1 MFLVGGE
8 RKSVSPQAI
17 VLHSGDVLIMSGPS
31 RLAYHGVP
39 RIIAPSTPI
48 PPALRRTSLLHHLE
62 RCRVGPCRLKSGV
75 PCRVC
80 ETERELQQAG
90 GGDSSTDDTP
100 ARKRLK
106 TEQEGE
112 VAVVEPEVAKPEVVE
127 PEVVKP
133 EVAKPEVAKPEV
145 AKPEVVEPE
154 VAKPEVVEPEVV
166 KPEVAKPEV
175 VEPEVVKP
183 EVAKPEVVEPE
194 VVKPEVAKP
203 ESSACEELSDVLRE
217 WTDFESYIS
226 TSRINVN
233 IRQVNKAHRYSP
245 IT

>member
-1 MFLVGGE
+1 M
-8 RKSVSPQAI
+8 
-17 VLHSGDVLIMSGPS
+17 
-31 RLAYHGVP
+31 
-39 RIIAPSTPI
+39 
-48 PPALRRTSLLHHLE
+48 
-62 RCRVGPCRLKSGV
+62 
-75 PCRVC
+75 C
-80 ETERELQQAG
+80 ETERELQLADG
-90 GGDSSTDDTP
+90 GKSSTDDTP

-106 TEQEGE
+106 TEPERE
-112 VAVVEPEVAKPEVVE
+112 VVKPEVAK

-145 AKPEVVEPE
+145 
-154 VAKPEVVEPEVV
+154 V

-175 VEPEVVKP
+175 
-183 EVAKPEVVEPE
+183 AKPE

-217 WTDFESYIS
+217 WTDFERYIS

>member
-1 MFLVGGE
+1 MNFYHVDSTLSGHTDHSERDLSHPLLSIRRDTPSIIVSSSHMKTSVIEVSICFSYGQSAVFLVGGE

-48 PPALRRTSLLHHLE
+48 PPALSRTSLLHHLE
-62 RCRVGPCRLKSGV
+62 RCRVGPCQLKSGV
-75 PCRVC
+75 LCRVC
-80 ETERELQQAG
+80 ETERELQLADG
-90 GGDSSTDDTP
+90 GKSSTDDTP

-106 TEQEGE
+106 TEPETE
-112 VAVVEPEVAKPEVVE
+112 VVKPEVVE

-133 EVAKPEVAKPEV
+133 EV
-145 AKPEVVEPE
+145 VEPE
-154 VAKPEVVEPEVV
+154 R
-166 KPEVAKPEV
+166 
-175 VEPEVVKP
+175 
-183 EVAKPEVVEPE
+183 
-194 VVKPEVAKP
+194 
-203 ESSACEELSDVLRE
+203 SACEELSDVLRE
-217 WTDFESYIS
+217 WTDFERYIS